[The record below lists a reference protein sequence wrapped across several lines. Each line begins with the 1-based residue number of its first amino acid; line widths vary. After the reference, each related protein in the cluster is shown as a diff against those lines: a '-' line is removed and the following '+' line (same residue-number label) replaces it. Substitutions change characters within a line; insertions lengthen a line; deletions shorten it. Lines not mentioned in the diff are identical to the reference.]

1 MPKRRNPFGDG
12 SPLQLKTHIGI
23 KELNTGVSGEQNLK
37 AVYGNHLFMCS
48 FVYTVYMM
56 VALTYNH
63 DNSLMIKL
71 ISIPLRFYVLFLP
84 SCAVALHLMHNHTKK
99 QDYLQYS
106 DAVRALLTLL
116 GLTFQCENLIVGL
129 LPVNQRGRGIF

>member
-12 SPLQLKTHIGI
+12 SPLQLKTHIGT

-48 FVYTVYMM
+48 FVYIVYMM

-71 ISIPLRFYVLFLP
+71 ISLPLRFYVLFLP

-99 QDYLQYS
+99 
-106 DAVRALLTLL
+106 AGLLTVF
-116 GLTFQCENLIVGL
+116 GCCQGFFDFVWTFQCENLIVGL